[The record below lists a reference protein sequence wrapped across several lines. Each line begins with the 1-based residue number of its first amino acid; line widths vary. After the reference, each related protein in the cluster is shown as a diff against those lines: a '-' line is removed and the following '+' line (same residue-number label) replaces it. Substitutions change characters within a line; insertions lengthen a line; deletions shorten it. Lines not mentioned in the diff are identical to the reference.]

1 MKNSEK
7 LSEAISG
14 IDDKMIEEAYGRQ
27 AEKKRVF
34 SVIGKIASVAAIVAL
49 AVFAVVL
56 SLYAKK
62 DSNISASSGHES
74 GENLLYEK
82 GFNKF
87 YEHNIGFTSDDGT
100 LEYELKLILPADE
113 NFFFKCYAKVINKT
127 DSDIQLHKIADHNSF
142 FYLENIL
149 KSAEYEQT
157 FVYDGSAKE
166 DTVTLKPGGSYQEL
180 LTYKDGVKA
189 YMKSDYVQ
197 NVHDVSGYLTVTVN
211 LDPEMSRTWG
221 KSFTWFEGRYYKNN
235 GKTVEVGEDDYGC
248 FICGDQ
254 KVKGL
259 EGFVCDSY
267 YDEASGQYVEA
278 DGSGISE
285 ELRSMENPPTLHYKT
300 GDKID
305 FINDPVQTFNGFQ
318 LWYISRYNT
327 LDTGDDLYEYL
338 NANPGQYYLTAEQ
351 YIGSR
356 YTTMGVKLIVESRTD
371 EIVFM
376 TAAELG
382 AVAKIHVTSLPA
394 GYDYSFEGEGVKPI
408 TDYLA
413 SLHPISIDDN
423 DGYIDGMTWV
433 IELTYADGTVKEIYH
448 IGNTYIYK
456 SDGNK
461 KYYKLTYEEASRF
474 GSVIGSGENRT
485 EGAEIE
491 LVNISQIRE
500 INGYSYFESEAEDE
514 WKSAVSGMKFS
525 SVRKIISV
533 AQCMPSLLPKDY
545 LVWNV
550 GMEGSV
556 YSAENAHSISF
567 TFIDGIDTDQ
577 DGNLIN
583 NGTYSSLSI
592 FLYKKDAYEGSEYI
606 SKLADKYQI
615 KGVLSADSIYE
626 KYSGDEITCTFMIE
640 TDTYYVLYEY
650 RGYEGGK
657 RNLSSKNLYEIAA
670 SAPYI
675 KENGY
680 TPTEITVTEPVT
692 ETDKYAGLF
701 PDDFSFTIVWGT
713 YGISSYDSK
722 TGVLIKS
729 KDATDVSRYTTTYK
743 ASNEVL
749 FKIYELLFDKIKI
762 NSYPDEYDPF
772 NSPDAE
778 TRISSS
784 PNQTIIISV
793 TAYGEEKTVRCENIC
808 FGSKGYDERATQ
820 FLEAEFAIVDFLTR
834 TDEWQALPEYEV
846 FFD

>member
-1 MKNSEK
+1 M
-7 LSEAISG
+7 
-14 IDDKMIEEAYGRQ
+14 
-27 AEKKRVF
+27 
-34 SVIGKIASVAAIVAL
+34 
-49 AVFAVVL
+49 
-56 SLYAKK
+56 
-62 DSNISASSGHES
+62 
-74 GENLLYEK
+74 
-82 GFNKF
+82 
-87 YEHNIGFTSDDGT
+87 
-100 LEYELKLILPADE
+100 
-113 NFFFKCYAKVINKT
+113 C
-127 DSDIQLHKIADHNSF
+127 
-142 FYLENIL
+142 
-149 KSAEYEQT
+149 
-157 FVYDGSAKE
+157 
-166 DTVTLKPGGSYQEL
+166 
-180 LTYKDGVKA
+180 
-189 YMKSDYVQ
+189 
-197 NVHDVSGYLTVTVN
+197 
-211 LDPEMSRTWG
+211 
-221 KSFTWFEGRYYKNN
+221 
-235 GKTVEVGEDDYGC
+235 
-248 FICGDQ
+248 
-254 KVKGL
+254 
-259 EGFVCDSY
+259 
-267 YDEASGQYVEA
+267 
-278 DGSGISE
+278 
-285 ELRSMENPPTLHYKT
+285 
-300 GDKID
+300 
-305 FINDPVQTFNGFQ
+305 
-318 LWYISRYNT
+318 
-327 LDTGDDLYEYL
+327 
-338 NANPGQYYLTAEQ
+338 
-351 YIGSR
+351 
-356 YTTMGVKLIVESRTD
+356 
-371 EIVFM
+371 
-376 TAAELG
+376 
-382 AVAKIHVTSLPA
+382 
-394 GYDYSFEGEGVKPI
+394 
-408 TDYLA
+408 
-413 SLHPISIDDN
+413 
-423 DGYIDGMTWV
+423 
-433 IELTYADGTVKEIYH
+433 
-448 IGNTYIYK
+448 
-456 SDGNK
+456 
-461 KYYKLTYEEASRF
+461 YEEASRF

-640 TDTYYVLYEY
+640 TDAYYVLYEY

-680 TPTEITVTEPVT
+680 TPTEITVTKPVT

-834 TDEWQALPEYEV
+834 TDEWQALPEYE
-846 FFD
+846 FFYD